1 MPATTTSFFGS
12 IAPFVT
18 LSNDSR
24 QALLSLIKKESLP
37 KGYVLVPCGDICRSV
52 YYIEKGLAR
61 TFYLKDGKEVTDRFR
76 GENSFTCSMSGY
88 VTNTPD
94 GRQIEL
100 LEDSVI
106 WSLPYAELE
115 KLYDAY
121 HEVERL
127 GRYLITQEM
136 VEMHRRLSELQFM
149 SAQERYSNLL
159 AVDPW
164 LLQRVSLGHIS
175 SYLGITQETLSRIRA
190 KTIQGL

>member
-1 MPATTTSFFGS
+1 MPSTTTSFFDS

-18 LSNDSR
+18 LGTESR
-24 QALLSLIKKESLP
+24 RALLSLMKKEFLP
-37 KGYVLVPCGDICRSV
+37 KGHVLVPCGEICRSV

-76 GENSFTCSMSGY
+76 AENSFTCSMSGY

-100 LEDSVI
+100 LEDSVL
-106 WSLPYAELE
+106 WSLPYAQLE

-121 HEVERL
+121 HEIERL
-127 GRYLITQEM
+127 GRYLITEEM
-136 VEMHRRLSELQFM
+136 VEMHRRLTELQFM
-149 SAQERYSNLL
+149 PAQERYNNLL
-159 AVDPW
+159 AANPW

-190 KTIQGL
+190 KV

>member
-1 MPATTTSFFGS
+1 MATTTTSFFDS
-12 IAPFVT
+12 IAPFVA
-18 LSNDSR
+18 LSTEGR
-24 QALLSLIKKESLP
+24 RTLLSLMKKEFLP
-37 KGYVLVPCGDICRSV
+37 KGHVLVLCGDICRSV

-76 GENSFTCSMSGY
+76 AENSFTCSMSGY

-100 LEDSVI
+100 LEDSVL
-106 WSLPYAELE
+106 WSLPYTELE
-115 KLYDAY
+115 KLYDTY
-121 HEVERL
+121 HEIERL

-136 VEMHRRLSELQFM
+136 VEMHRRLTELQFM
-149 SAQERYSNLL
+149 PAQERYNNLL
-159 AVDPW
+159 AANPW

-190 KTIQGL
+190 KV